1 MGTGNTISYN
11 GKSTR
16 TTSGSVN
23 TKNTPAISPFFF
35 GVVTYVNTETRAIQ
49 FTTLKNN
56 VGPVKTGDAVP
67 SYKDNITL
75 PQLDDVVPLFIGPSF
90 ESGMLGESDTS
101 TVYYLNPISNLQE
114 LDKNGLIRSNKVS
127 ASPDNVNPTNLDYKK
142 ASNGFTR

>member
-11 GKSTR
+11 TKTKPS
-16 TTSGSVN
+16 SGNVGS
-23 TKNTPAISPFFF
+23 KNTPNMSPFFY
-35 GVVTYVNTETRAIQ
+35 GVVTYVNAETRAIQ

-56 VGPVKTGDAVP
+56 IGPVKLGDAVP

-90 ESGMLGESDTS
+90 ESSLLGEQDTS

-114 LDKNGLIRSNKVS
+114 LDRNGLVRSSKIS
-127 ASPDNVNPTNLDYKK
+127 ASPDSVNPSKMDYKM
-142 ASNGFTR
+142 AQNGFIK

>member
-11 GKSTR
+11 TKTKPS
-16 TTSGSVN
+16 SGNVGS
-23 TKNTPAISPFFF
+23 KNTPNMSPFFY
-35 GVVTYVNTETRAIQ
+35 GVVTYVNAETRAIQ

-56 VGPVKTGDAVP
+56 IGPVKLGDAVP

-90 ESGMLGESDTS
+90 ESSLLGEQDTS

-114 LDKNGLIRSNKVS
+114 LDKNGLVRSSKIS
-127 ASPDNVNPTNLDYKK
+127 ASPDSVNPSKMDYKM
-142 ASNGFTR
+142 AQNGFIK

>member
-11 GKSTR
+11 AKTKPS
-16 TTSGSVN
+16 SGNVGS
-23 TKNTPAISPFFF
+23 KNTPNMSPFFY
-35 GVVTYVNTETRAIQ
+35 GVVTYVNAETRAIQ

-56 VGPVKTGDAVP
+56 IGPVKLGDAVP

-90 ESGMLGESDTS
+90 ESSLLGEQDTS

-114 LDKNGLIRSNKVS
+114 LDKNGLVRSSKIS
-127 ASPDNVNPTNLDYKK
+127 ASPDSVNPSKMDYKM
-142 ASNGFTR
+142 AQNGFIK